1 MPRIK
6 PSDISH
12 LKLTAPYNSY
22 ANDELLEFDV
32 NICSHK
38 IMRKK
43 PIGSSF
49 EDDAIVKQMIM
60 NSKKADEKF
69 MKEFHEGH
77 ERLKEKK
84 AYLAKLEAEEA
95 NQSQPKKEPET
106 KKNIKGLIKDIEEYI
121 K

>member
-6 PSDISH
+6 PTDISH

-22 ANDELLEFDV
+22 GNANDELLEFDV

-38 IMRKK
+38 IIRKT

-60 NSKKADEKF
+60 NSKKADEKLI
-69 MKEFHEGH
+69 KRVNKKREL
-77 ERLKEKK
+77 LKKLKAENAKFKAEK
-84 AYLAKLEAEEA
+84 A
-95 NQSQPKKEPET
+95 NQSQPKKELVKP
-106 KKNIKGLIKDIEEYI
+106 KN
-121 K
+121 